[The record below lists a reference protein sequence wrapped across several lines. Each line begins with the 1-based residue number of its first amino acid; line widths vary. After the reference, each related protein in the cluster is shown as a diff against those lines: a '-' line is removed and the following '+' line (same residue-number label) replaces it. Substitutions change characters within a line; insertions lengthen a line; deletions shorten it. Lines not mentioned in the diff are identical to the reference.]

1 MKKFIAALG
10 IMTLVLGCSQIE
22 KSNYPFEPVLPEEVG
37 FSSQKLDS
45 LGAFLEKAGSS
56 SLLILVD
63 GKLAYS
69 WGNIDKKHT
78 VHSIRKSLLNSVFG
92 IYVDNGTIDL
102 KATIKYL
109 NIDDIEP
116 SLTEIEKS
124 ATVADVLKSRS
135 GIYHASAATSAG
147 MLRGIPERGSFKP
160 GEKYVYNNWDF
171 NISGHILEQSTGK
184 SLYDLFH
191 THIAEPLGMSFGNNI
206 STLRNPT
213 ETTPIPDSDGFY
225 QYEDDK
231 SKYPAYHFRLS
242 ARDLALYG
250 QLYLNE
256 GKWNGK
262 QIISKEWIE
271 RSTTP
276 YSIKNERYGIGYG
289 MLWNVLYPTETRKSK
304 SFYHTGL
311 GVHML
316 GVYPASKLVLIHRV
330 DTEKEFR
337 FSEGDY
343 YKMISMVWGA
353 QMSE

>member
-1 MKKFIAALG
+1 MKKIITAFG
-10 IMTLVLGCSQIE
+10 IMILILGCSQVE
-22 KSNYPFEPVLPEEVG
+22 KSKYPFEPIRPEEVG
-37 FSSQKLDS
+37 FSSERLDS
-45 LGAFLEKAGSS
+45 LGAFLEMAGSS

-63 GKLAYS
+63 GKLAYQ
-69 WGNIDKKHT
+69 WGDIDKKHT
-78 VHSIRKSLLNSVFG
+78 VHSIRKSLLNSIFG

-102 KATIKYL
+102 NATMKDL
-109 NIDDIEP
+109 NIDDIQP
-116 SLTEIEKS
+116 ALTEIEKL

-147 MLRGIPERGSFKP
+147 MLRGIPERGTSKP
-160 GEKYVYNNWDF
+160 GEKFAYNNWDF
-171 NISGHILEQSTGK
+171 NMAGHILEQSTGK

-191 THIAEPLGMSFGNNI
+191 THIAKPLGMGFENNI

-213 ETTPIPDSDGFY
+213 ESTPIPNSDGFY

-250 QLYLNE
+250 QLFLDGGE
-256 GKWNGK
+256 WNGK

-271 RSTTP
+271 KSTTP

-289 MLWNVLYPTETRKSK
+289 MLWNVLYPTATRKFK
-304 SFYHTGL
+304 SFYHTGV

-337 FSEGDY
+337 FTEGDY

-353 QMSE
+353 QMTD